1 MENLWPENLTV
12 TQRKAPVTILREQ
25 ASLLG
30 EATQNIVKANVIS
43 TGGSDTMFL
52 YTFLIVA
59 PTFDNYHYKLFTI
72 RHGIDLY
79 PVTISL
85 DEAIAAELDIGSEK
99 EMLAGSEA
107 EFIER
112 LKAIFHSKRTVSIIQ
127 AIVAQSTAL

>member
-1 MENLWPENLTV
+1 MENLWPQNLTV

-43 TGGSDTMFL
+43 KGGSDTMFL
-52 YTFLIVA
+52 YIFLIVA

-107 EFIER
+107 EFIEI
-112 LKAIFHSKRTVSIIQ
+112 LKRIFHSKRTVSIVQ